1 MAGAAALLAAA
12 LLGAPSAPPPGTY
25 HVTLT
30 APELHRAGASAREAA
45 WVAGRWTLVLG
56 KTTWSLRQE
65 GGTYGNAHDRGVLAV
80 DDAALATFTTRF
92 VDGFHHGEFVGTF
105 AFATTAHG
113 LRFGAVARPRNH
125 DLVAVLTAK
134 PWLRSR

>member
-30 APELHRAGASAREAA
+30 PSELRRAGASPREAA
-45 WVAGRWTLVLG
+45 WVAGSWTLVLG
-56 KTTWSLRQE
+56 KSTWSLRQQ
-65 GGTYGNAHDRGVLAV
+65 GGAYGNAHDRGVLAV
-80 DDAALATFTTRF
+80 DDAARVTFTTRS
-92 VDGFHHGEFVGTF
+92 VDGFRHGEFVGTF
-105 AFATTAHG
+105 AFATTARG

-125 DLVAVLTAK
+125 DLVAVLAAK
-134 PWLRSR
+134 PWRR